1 MKLKR
6 LLIMKAFFLMLG
18 ACNRFYVTVINIHS
32 KTKFSLN
39 VNGFSYPSFAKD
51 TKELI
56 FQYQN
61 ERYHISKLLIEG
73 DLASSSFPVIESEYS
88 HLYPDFSE
96 QANKILY
103 VSNEPGFYTL
113 WMSDSKGMNRQQLT
127 YLKKSVNYPRWS
139 S

>member
-61 ERYHISKLLIEG
+61 ERYHISKLLIDGEF
-73 DLASSSFPVIESEYS
+73 ASSSFPVIESEYS
-88 HLYPDFSE
+88 HLYPYFSE
-96 QANKILY
+96 QANKVVY
-103 VSNEPGFYTL
+103 VSNGSGFYEL
-113 WMSDSKGMNRQQLT
+113 WMSNIGGMNPQQLI
-127 YLKKSVNYPRWS
+127 Y
-139 S
+139 